1 MGRSLWSRNFCL
13 VTLAT
18 VLGAAGSIAGGFA
31 LSFFVFDETGSTLA
45 SALVLAVQMVPHVLL
60 PLAVAPWMDR
70 LSRKAFLVGGDA
82 ANGVVYGA
90 MGLWLLFCP
99 FSYVGYLGISLVL
112 ACLGAVDELAYTSI
126 YPDLIPEGLEERGY
140 AVSSMLYPVLRVV
153 LMPLSAV
160 LLEGLGVAGILLLQ
174 SGLSLGAAAL
184 EGQIRLE
191 RRVLGDEG
199 AAVGAQGAEAAGASG
214 RYSFREWWGD
224 IREAWGYL
232 RGEPGLRA
240 IYGYMAVTN
249 GVADGYAPIL
259 VAFFR
264 TMPGM
269 TAAMYSFFSVAE
281 FLGRSLGS
289 AFQYR
294 VGIRAGR
301 RFSFAF
307 FVYQVYEVM
316 DMCLLWLP
324 YPWMLVNR
332 GVCGFL
338 GSNSAILRSAAV
350 QRYIPQRLRSRLNA
364 FEGVWMTAAAGV
376 FSLAVG
382 ALGECLDY
390 RVCVTVCGGVAF
402 TACWAIVGRRRAA
415 VRCVYE
421 ADAE

>member
-160 LLEGLGVAGILLLQ
+160 LLEGLGVAGILL
-174 SGLSLGAAAL
+174 G
-184 EGQIRLE
+184 
-191 RRVLGDEG
+191 
-199 AAVGAQGAEAAGASG
+199 
-214 RYSFREWWGD
+214 
-224 IREAWGYL
+224 
-232 RGEPGLRA
+232 
-240 IYGYMAVTN
+240 
-249 GVADGYAPIL
+249 
-259 VAFFR
+259 
-264 TMPGM
+264 
-269 TAAMYSFFSVAE
+269 
-281 FLGRSLGS
+281 
-289 AFQYR
+289 
-294 VGIRAGR
+294 
-301 RFSFAF
+301 
-307 FVYQVYEVM
+307 
-316 DMCLLWLP
+316 
-324 YPWMLVNR
+324 
-332 GVCGFL
+332 
-338 GSNSAILRSAAV
+338 
-350 QRYIPQRLRSRLNA
+350 
-364 FEGVWMTAAAGV
+364 
-376 FSLAVG
+376 
-382 ALGECLDY
+382 
-390 RVCVTVCGGVAF
+390 
-402 TACWAIVGRRRAA
+402 
-415 VRCVYE
+415 
-421 ADAE
+421 